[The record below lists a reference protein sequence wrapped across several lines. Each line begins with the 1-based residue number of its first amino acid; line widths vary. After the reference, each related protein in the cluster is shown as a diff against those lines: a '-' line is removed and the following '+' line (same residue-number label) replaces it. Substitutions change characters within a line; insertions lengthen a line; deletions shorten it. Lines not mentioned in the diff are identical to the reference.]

1 MEKQHSTNG
10 DPSADDAGPR
20 QPVHDSDHGVYGI
33 SVAAEL
39 VGMAAS
45 SLRLYETHGLL
56 DPDRTPGGTRR
67 YSVNDLDRL
76 RTIAELLN
84 DGVNLPG
91 IARVLELQ
99 EENERLRERCA
110 RLHTR
115 QA

>member
-1 MEKQHSTNG
+1 MTATREQ
-10 DPSADDAGPR
+10 
-20 QPVHDSDHGVYGI
+20 VHDSDHGVYGI

-39 VGMAAS
+39 AGMAAS

-76 RTIAELLN
+76 RVIAQLLD

-91 IARVLELQ
+91 IARVLALQ
-99 EENERLRERCA
+99 AENERLRDRCA

-115 QA
+115 PA